1 MQMFDRGSEGHAAI
15 LERGRISFLSTD
27 GEASREN
34 DGMLRIRVWIAAV
47 WLAFDTASVVA
58 QAPSTGEVHGVVKL
72 KDTGAPGGGAYVEL
86 WTSAGQPKFPPA
98 GQEGEYIIGPEI
110 GQPALSATVQSD
122 GSFSITGVAPG
133 QYSVFLYKEGYI
145 RQDPREVAIGIR
157 VQAVQTVK
165 VAAGERREVDL
176 ELERGGAIEGHV
188 TGTANAEA
196 AISMEV
202 QIGPATFSRY
212 GGAAHTD
219 AAGHYRIEGLPT
231 GQYLVF
237 AASQR
242 TVAEGGPIWFAPRA
256 VRRSKAQ
263 VVEVRAGDTIAN
275 VDIAVPA
282 DGLHLVSG
290 TVANTAGEPVTKGLV
305 RLYAAG
311 EREML
316 VAEKPGGHGEFSF
329 RGVPDEKYS
338 LCFESLGDAE
348 PRGMTGDGKSLR
360 MFQHKPPYKPVC
372 HDISVS
378 GQDVSGIT
386 LEPEPN
392 P

>member
-1 MQMFDRGSEGHAAI
+1 
-15 LERGRISFLSTD
+15 
-27 GEASREN
+27 
-34 DGMLRIRVWIAAV
+34 MLRIRVWIAAV

-72 KDTGAPGGGAYVEL
+72 KDTGAPGGGAHVEL
-86 WTSAGQPKFPPA
+86 WTSSGQPKFPPA
-98 GQEGEYIIGPEI
+98 GQEGEYIIGPEL
-110 GQPALSATVQSD
+110 GQPPLSATVQSD
-122 GSFSITGVAPG
+122 GLFSITGVAPG

-165 VAAGERREVDL
+165 VAAGERREVNL

-188 TGTANAEA
+188 IGGDA
-196 AISMEV
+196 ALNLEV
-202 QIGPATFSRY
+202 QIGPANFARY
-212 GGAAHTD
+212 GGSGHPD
-219 AAGHYRIEGLPT
+219 ADGHYRIEELPS
-231 GQYLVF
+231 GHYIVF
-237 AASQR
+237 AAPQR
-242 TVAEGGPIWFAPRA
+242 TAARRGPIWYAPSV
-256 VRRSKAQ
+256 VRRSRAE
-263 VVEVRAGDTIAN
+263 VLEVRAGETTTN
-275 VDIAVPA
+275 VDIAFLA
-282 DGLHLVSG
+282 EGLHAVSG
-290 TVANTAGEPVTKGLV
+290 TVVNNSGEPVTAGV
-305 RLYAAG
+305 VQLYAAG

-329 RGVPDEKYS
+329 SGVPDEKYS

-348 PRGMTGDGKSLR
+348 VRGMTDDGKSLR
-360 MFQHKPPYKPVC
+360 MFQHKRPYKPVC